1 MHVEDSNSHQPAVP
15 TPLSTPKPPP
25 PPASYEPLTAPTL
38 AEDRLDILDTL
49 RGFALFGILVMN
61 IPLMAM
67 PMMSPS
73 HWMPATPLDEAAATF
88 TGFLFAGKFYILFSF
103 LFGYGLAMQL
113 IRAQAR
119 GDHRIRRRYFR
130 RIAGLLVLGLL
141 HATLFFFGDIL
152 VTYALL
158 GIVLWFVRRWSYTW
172 LLVGFGLMLAMAALG
187 YALLGAMLGVP
198 PTAEG
203 DEMVQRWVEQAEQ
216 GYLGSFADTVR
227 QRLFDLMFVVPLMV
241 LFNWG
246 GAMAFFLLGLCAG
259 KAQVFARP
267 EHLWAKLRPWLW
279 LALPLGLAAN
289 AGYVLLLTPDSILR
303 SAAGMGMLAIGGP
316 ALTLCYV
323 AFWLHAHDSPHL
335 TWLTRPLRA
344 AGRVSLSHYLAQS
357 VVCGFVFNGYGLG
370 LYNEL
375 GQAACLGLAVLIFT
389 GLTIMAVLWLR
400 YFQYGPMEW
409 LLRSWTYWRL
419 QPLRRPAQFATPA

>member
-1 MHVEDSNSHQPAVP
+1 MHTDHPDRP
-15 TPLSTPKPPP
+15 TPDQPGEAPTTPAAPTTH
-25 PPASYEPLTAPTL
+25 ATPLTTPTL
-38 AEDRLDILDTL
+38 GEERLDVLDTL

-67 PMMSPS
+67 PIMSPNLAV
-73 HWMPATPLDEAAATF
+73 PQTRLDEAAATLS
-88 TGFLFAGKFYILFSF
+88 GFAFAGKFYILFSF

-113 IRAQAR
+113 IRAEAR
-119 GDHRIRRRYFR
+119 GDGLIGRRYFR
-130 RIAGLLVLGLL
+130 RIAGLLMLGLL

-172 LLVGFGLMLAMAALG
+172 LLVSFGLVLAAAAFGYAALG
-187 YALLGAMLGVP
+187 AIFGIPDTPQG
-198 PTAEG
+198 E
-203 DEMVQRWVEQAEQ
+203 EMVQRWIEQAEA

-227 QRLFDLMFVVPLMV
+227 QRLFDLMFVFPLMI

-259 KAQVFARP
+259 KAQVFSRP
-267 EHLWAKLRPWLW
+267 EQLIAMIRPWLW
-279 LALPLGLAAN
+279 YALPIGIIAN
-289 AGYVLLLTPDSILR
+289 AGHVLLIAPDSILG
-303 SAAGMGMLAIGGP
+303 SAAGMGLLAVGGP

-323 AFWLHAHDSPHL
+323 AFWLYTHDSPRL
-335 TWLTRPLRA
+335 AWLTRPLRA

-370 LYNEL
+370 LYNQL
-375 GQAACLGLAVLIFT
+375 GQAACLGLAVVIFT
-389 GLTIMAVLWLR
+389 GLTALAVLWLR
-400 YFQYGPMEW
+400 FFKYGPMEW
-409 LLRSWTYWRL
+409 LLRSWTYWRI
-419 QPLRRPAQFATPA
+419 QPLRRTAPQTPPS